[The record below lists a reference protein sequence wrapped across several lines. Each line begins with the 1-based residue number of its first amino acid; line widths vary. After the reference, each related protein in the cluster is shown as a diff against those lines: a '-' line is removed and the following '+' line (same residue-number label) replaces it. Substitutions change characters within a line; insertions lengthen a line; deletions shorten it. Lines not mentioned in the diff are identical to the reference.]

1 MLANHVSPARP
12 SAVQAA
18 RLAVAM
24 AAGLA
29 LLAGCAR
36 RDAVGRAP
44 EPGDKAVALVAGQT
58 VWASDVKRQAVAEG
72 LIGEGEPLDVASQ
85 TFHQVLDE
93 VIDQKLLAAEAT
105 RRKLDNDPLVRRRIA
120 AAREKILGDAVIEA
134 ETEHAA
140 SDSAV
145 KALYDEQARLSK
157 QTDEVHAQ
165 QILAASQADA
175 DLARKQVEG
184 GAAFDAVALQ
194 RSIDPATRYNGGDL
208 GYVALDV
215 LPQPYAAALAG
226 AKPGDL
232 VGPFRTDAG
241 WVVLKLDDRRAE
253 APLSMEEAR
262 PQIVR
267 FLDFSAVR
275 DLIARLRQKSS
286 PKLLIGPAVDVPGA
300 PREPASAPPEAPA
313 SAAAASSSSAAAQSA
328 VAAAAH
334 PPEKTP

>member
-1 MLANHVSPARP
+1 MLASLVSPVRP
-12 SAVQAA
+12 SAAKAVLAA
-18 RLAVAM
+18 VCLAAL
-24 AAGLA
+24 AA
-29 LLAGCAR
+29 CAR
-36 RDAVGRAP
+36 HDAVGRPP
-44 EPGDKAVALVAGQT
+44 EPGDKAVAQVGGQT

-93 VIDQKLLAAEAT
+93 VIDRKLLAAEAT
-105 RRKLDNDPLVRRRIA
+105 RRKLDSDPLVKRRIA

-134 ETEHAA
+134 ETERAA

-145 KALYDEQARLSK
+145 QALYDEQSRLSK

-165 QILAASQADA
+165 QIVTAAQADA
-175 DLARKQVEG
+175 DAARKQVEG

-215 LPQPYAAALAG
+215 LPQPYAAALAS

-232 VGPFRTDAG
+232 VGPFKTDAG
-241 WVVLKLDDRRAE
+241 WVVLKLDDRRPE

-275 DLIARLRQKSS
+275 DLIARLRQKSP
-286 PKLLIGPAVDVPGA
+286 PKLLIGPAADVPGA

-313 SAAAASSSSAAAQSA
+313 SGAAANNQSTAAQSVP

-334 PPEKTP
+334 SPEKTP

>member
-1 MLANHVSPARP
+1 MFASLVSPARP
-12 SAVQAA
+12 HPARSRRTRAAAAV
-18 RLAVAM
+18 
-24 AAGLA
+24 AGLA
-29 LLAGCAR
+29 ALSACAR
-36 RDAVGRAP
+36 HDAVGRPP
-44 EPGDKAVALVAGQT
+44 EPGDKAVAEVAGQT
-58 VWASDVKRQAVAEG
+58 VWASDVKRQAAAEG

-93 VIDQKLLAAEAT
+93 VIDQKLLAAEAA
-105 RRKLDNDPLVRRRIA
+105 RRKLDDDPLVKRRIA
-120 AAREKILGDAVIEA
+120 AARERILGDALIAA

-145 KALYDEQARLSK
+145 QALYDEQARLSK

-175 DLARKQVEG
+175 DAAKKQVAG

-194 RSIDPATRYNGGDL
+194 RSTDPATRYNGGDL
-208 GYVALDV
+208 GYVTLDAM
-215 LPQPYAAALAG
+215 PQPYAEALAG

-241 WVVLKLDDRRAE
+241 WVVLKLDDRRPE
-253 APLSMEEAR
+253 KPLSMEEAR

-275 DLIARLRQKSS
+275 DLITRLRQKAP
-286 PKLLIGPAVDVPGA
+286 PKLLIGPAADVPGA
-300 PREPASAPPEAPA
+300 PREPASAPPEPPPTA
-313 SAAAASSSSAAAQSA
+313 SAAPAATAAAE
-328 VAAAAH
+328 AAAH